1 MAHERRKYVWLV
13 SEQNATVM
21 QSCWP
26 AKVVAAA
33 AAAAVRSLSLNPPTQ
48 YSPKLANE
56 NELAAA
62 AADAA
67 HDLIGKMAA
76 ATTATAN

>member
-1 MAHERRKYVWLV
+1 MNGESIWLV
-13 SEQNATVM
+13 SKATVM
-21 QSCWP
+21 QNWP

-33 AAAAVRSLSLNPPTQ
+33 DVRSLSLNPPTQ

-62 AADAA
+62 AAAAA
-67 HDLIGKMAA
+67 HDFIGKMAA

>member
-1 MAHERRKYVWLV
+1 MNGESIWLV
-13 SEQNATVM
+13 SKATVM
-21 QSCWP
+21 QSCRP
-26 AKVVAAA
+26 TKIV
-33 AAAAVRSLSLNPPTQ
+33 AAAVRSLSLNPPTQ

-62 AADAA
+62 AAAAA